1 VQEAETEPYQQDYE
15 AFHLEE
21 EVVPAVLS
29 TCPALAFEPEITPE
43 MRIWC
48 GVLITAISDLGKKA
62 CRAAALEWI
71 EDSENSDI
79 AAILAHLPGAAS
91 CSTCHQTESGA
102 ICSTS
107 INRAGYRFTKHRDK
121 TLDYLKTVRM
131 G

>member
-1 VQEAETEPYQQDYE
+1 MQEAVAESHQQEYE
-15 AFHLEE
+15 AIHLEE

-79 AAILAHLPGAAS
+79 GSFAWCCELFHLSPDRIRRYLLNEYKPRWLS
-91 CSTCHQTESGA
+91 VHK
-102 ICSTS
+102 TS
-107 INRAGYRFTKHRDK
+107 
-121 TLDYLKTVRM
+121 
-131 G
+131 

>member
-48 GVLITAISDLGKKA
+48 GVLIMAISDLGKKS
-62 CRAAALEWI
+62 CRDAALEWI

-79 AAILAHLPGAAS
+79 AAILGRSGGAVS
-91 CSTCHQTESGA
+91 CSTYRQIKSGA
-102 ICSTS
+102 ISS
-107 INRAGYRFTKHRDK
+107 MSMNRAGW
-121 TLDYLKTVRM
+121 L
-131 G
+131 